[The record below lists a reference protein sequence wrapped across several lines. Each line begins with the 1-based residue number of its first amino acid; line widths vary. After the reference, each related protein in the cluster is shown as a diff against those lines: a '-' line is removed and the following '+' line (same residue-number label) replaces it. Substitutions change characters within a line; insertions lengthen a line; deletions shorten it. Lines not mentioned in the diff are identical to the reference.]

1 MPLEPLSPCLEI
13 VSFTLASGHDVASLT
28 ARAKGIMPWLEKQPG
43 FVART
48 LVGPDEGGRYLD
60 IVRWQSLTE
69 AQQAAEKAMAEPAFG
84 AFMEAIDE
92 ASVRMQHLPIR
103 L

>member
-1 MPLEPLSPCLEI
+1 MPLDPLSPCLEI
-13 VSFTLASGHDVASLT
+13 VSFALASGHDAASLT
-28 ARAKGIMPWLEKQPG
+28 ARAKAIMPWLEKQPG

-84 AFMEAIDE
+84 PFMEAIDG